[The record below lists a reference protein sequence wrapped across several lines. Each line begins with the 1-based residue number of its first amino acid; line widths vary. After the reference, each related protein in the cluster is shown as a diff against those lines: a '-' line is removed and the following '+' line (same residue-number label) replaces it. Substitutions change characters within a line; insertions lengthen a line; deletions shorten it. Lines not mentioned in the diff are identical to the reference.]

1 MIRFENVTKTY
12 KGSTVA
18 LRDITVEIEK
28 GEFVFLVGASGSGK
42 TTFIRL
48 LLREELPD
56 MGQIL
61 EAGRN
66 IVELPKWRVPYL
78 RRNIGCVFQDFRLL
92 PNKTVFENVAF
103 ALEVIGRPRH
113 VVANQVP
120 QVLDLVGLANKR
132 DNLPNELSGGEQQ
145 RVAVAR
151 AFVNRPLIL
160 LADEPTGNLDPQ
172 TSQGIMQLLDRI
184 NRTGTTVVVAT
195 HDEVLVDKMRRR
207 VIELSNGRMVRDQA
221 RRRVRLRR
229 LRARGGLNVAVS
241 VDYVVR
247 ETASNLWRNRLMTIA
262 AVLTVAV
269 SLSLVGAALLLR
281 QGSANATG
289 TLERGTQVTVW
300 MEPNANAQE
309 IAAVETELS
318 QLNYV
323 VQPCAYWNKAR
334 NFSEARRLLPSDV
347 FQATTQSEM
356 PTSYWC
362 TPIALTDAAQV
373 VHTFTGTAGV
383 LSVTE
388 PQQTIH
394 NEETVINVS
403 KWVFL
408 AIAIVLIVSAGVLI
422 LNTIR
427 MAIFARRRE
436 VSVMKL
442 VGATNWFIRVP
453 FMSEGL
459 LQGLIGS
466 LLAAVVVYFVYLF
479 INHEGSGR
487 TTSNI
492 FTAMHMS
499 GSEVLLTNAVVVIVG
514 WRSAPSAPPSR
525 SGASSTSDRAPVTGR
540 PNPPD
545 RSCMLVPCPV

>member
-1 MIRFENVTKTY
+1 
-12 KGSTVA
+12 
-18 LRDITVEIEK
+18 
-28 GEFVFLVGASGSGK
+28 
-42 TTFIRL
+42 
-48 LLREELPD
+48 
-56 MGQIL
+56 
-61 EAGRN
+61 
-66 IVELPKWRVPYL
+66 
-78 RRNIGCVFQDFRLL
+78 
-92 PNKTVFENVAF
+92 
-103 ALEVIGRPRH
+103 
-113 VVANQVP
+113 
-120 QVLDLVGLANKR
+120 
-132 DNLPNELSGGEQQ
+132 
-145 RVAVAR
+145 
-151 AFVNRPLIL
+151 
-160 LADEPTGNLDPQ
+160 
-172 TSQGIMQLLDRI
+172 
-184 NRTGTTVVVAT
+184 
-195 HDEVLVDKMRRR
+195 
-207 VIELSNGRMVRDQA
+207 
-221 RRRVRLRR
+221 
-229 LRARGGLNVAVS
+229 VAVS

-309 IAAVETELS
+309 ISAVGTELS

-323 VQPCAYWNKAR
+323 TQPCVYWNKAR
-334 NFSEARRLLPSDV
+334 NFTEARRLLPSDV
-347 FQATTQSEM
+347 FQATTQAEM

-362 TPIALTDAAQV
+362 TPVALSDAAQV
-373 VHTFTGTAGV
+373 VHTFSGTAGV

-403 KWVFL
+403 KWVCL
-408 AIAIVLIVSAGVLI
+408 AIAIVLIISAAVLI

-442 VGATNWFIRVP
+442 VGATNWFIRIP

-459 LQGLIGS
+459 LQGLFGS

-479 INHEGSGR
+479 INHEGGGK

-499 GSEVLLTNAVVVIVG
+499 GSEVLLTNVVVVIVG
-514 WRSAPSAPPSR
+514 MAIGSIGSAIAIR
-525 SGASSTSDRAPVTGR
+525 RFLDV
-540 PNPPD
+540 
-545 RSCMLVPCPV
+545 

>member
-1 MIRFENVTKTY
+1 M
-12 KGSTVA
+12 
-18 LRDITVEIEK
+18 
-28 GEFVFLVGASGSGK
+28 
-42 TTFIRL
+42 
-48 LLREELPD
+48 
-56 MGQIL
+56 
-61 EAGRN
+61 
-66 IVELPKWRVPYL
+66 
-78 RRNIGCVFQDFRLL
+78 
-92 PNKTVFENVAF
+92 
-103 ALEVIGRPRH
+103 
-113 VVANQVP
+113 
-120 QVLDLVGLANKR
+120 
-132 DNLPNELSGGEQQ
+132 
-145 RVAVAR
+145 
-151 AFVNRPLIL
+151 
-160 LADEPTGNLDPQ
+160 
-172 TSQGIMQLLDRI
+172 
-184 NRTGTTVVVAT
+184 
-195 HDEVLVDKMRRR
+195 
-207 VIELSNGRMVRDQA
+207 
-221 RRRVRLRR
+221 
-229 LRARGGLNVAVS
+229 AVS

-309 IAAVETELS
+309 IAAVKTELS

-347 FQATTQSEM
+347 FQATTEAEM

-362 TPIALTDAAQV
+362 TPVALTDAAQV

-403 KWVFL
+403 KWVCL

-514 WRSAPSAPPSR
+514 MAIGSIGSAIAIR
-525 SGASSTSDRAPVTGR
+525 RFLDV
-540 PNPPD
+540 
-545 RSCMLVPCPV
+545 

>member
-1 MIRFENVTKTY
+1 M
-12 KGSTVA
+12 
-18 LRDITVEIEK
+18 
-28 GEFVFLVGASGSGK
+28 
-42 TTFIRL
+42 
-48 LLREELPD
+48 
-56 MGQIL
+56 
-61 EAGRN
+61 
-66 IVELPKWRVPYL
+66 
-78 RRNIGCVFQDFRLL
+78 
-92 PNKTVFENVAF
+92 
-103 ALEVIGRPRH
+103 
-113 VVANQVP
+113 
-120 QVLDLVGLANKR
+120 
-132 DNLPNELSGGEQQ
+132 
-145 RVAVAR
+145 
-151 AFVNRPLIL
+151 
-160 LADEPTGNLDPQ
+160 
-172 TSQGIMQLLDRI
+172 
-184 NRTGTTVVVAT
+184 
-195 HDEVLVDKMRRR
+195 
-207 VIELSNGRMVRDQA
+207 
-221 RRRVRLRR
+221 
-229 LRARGGLNVAVS
+229 AVS

-309 IAAVETELS
+309 IAAVKTELS

-323 VQPCAYWNKAR
+323 TQPCAYWDKAR
-334 NFSEARRLLPSDV
+334 NFTEARRLLPSDV
-347 FQATTQSEM
+347 FQATTQAEM

-362 TPIALTDAAQV
+362 TPVALADAAQV

-403 KWVFL
+403 KWVCL
-408 AIAIVLIVSAGVLI
+408 AIAIVLIVSAAVLI

-514 WRSAPSAPPSR
+514 MAIGSIGSAIAIR
-525 SGASSTSDRAPVTGR
+525 RFLDV
-540 PNPPD
+540 
-545 RSCMLVPCPV
+545 

>member
-1 MIRFENVTKTY
+1 
-12 KGSTVA
+12 
-18 LRDITVEIEK
+18 
-28 GEFVFLVGASGSGK
+28 
-42 TTFIRL
+42 
-48 LLREELPD
+48 
-56 MGQIL
+56 
-61 EAGRN
+61 
-66 IVELPKWRVPYL
+66 
-78 RRNIGCVFQDFRLL
+78 
-92 PNKTVFENVAF
+92 
-103 ALEVIGRPRH
+103 
-113 VVANQVP
+113 
-120 QVLDLVGLANKR
+120 
-132 DNLPNELSGGEQQ
+132 
-145 RVAVAR
+145 
-151 AFVNRPLIL
+151 
-160 LADEPTGNLDPQ
+160 
-172 TSQGIMQLLDRI
+172 
-184 NRTGTTVVVAT
+184 
-195 HDEVLVDKMRRR
+195 
-207 VIELSNGRMVRDQA
+207 
-221 RRRVRLRR
+221 
-229 LRARGGLNVAVS
+229 VAVS

-300 MEPNANAQE
+300 MEPDANAQE
-309 IAAVETELS
+309 VSAVGTQLS

-323 VQPCAYWNKAR
+323 QQPCAYWNKAR

-347 FQATTQSEM
+347 FQATTEAEM

-362 TPIALTDAAQV
+362 TPIALSDAAQV
-373 VHTFTGTAGV
+373 VRTFSGTAGV

-403 KWVFL
+403 KWVCL
-408 AIAIVLIVSAGVLI
+408 AIAIVLIISAAVLI

-514 WRSAPSAPPSR
+514 MAIGSIGSAIAIR
-525 SGASSTSDRAPVTGR
+525 RFLDV
-540 PNPPD
+540 
-545 RSCMLVPCPV
+545 

>member
-1 MIRFENVTKTY
+1 
-12 KGSTVA
+12 
-18 LRDITVEIEK
+18 
-28 GEFVFLVGASGSGK
+28 
-42 TTFIRL
+42 
-48 LLREELPD
+48 
-56 MGQIL
+56 
-61 EAGRN
+61 
-66 IVELPKWRVPYL
+66 
-78 RRNIGCVFQDFRLL
+78 
-92 PNKTVFENVAF
+92 
-103 ALEVIGRPRH
+103 
-113 VVANQVP
+113 
-120 QVLDLVGLANKR
+120 
-132 DNLPNELSGGEQQ
+132 
-145 RVAVAR
+145 
-151 AFVNRPLIL
+151 
-160 LADEPTGNLDPQ
+160 
-172 TSQGIMQLLDRI
+172 
-184 NRTGTTVVVAT
+184 
-195 HDEVLVDKMRRR
+195 
-207 VIELSNGRMVRDQA
+207 
-221 RRRVRLRR
+221 
-229 LRARGGLNVAVS
+229 VAVS

-300 MEPNANAQE
+300 MTPTANAQE
-309 IAAVETELS
+309 IAAVKTELS

-323 VQPCAYWNKAR
+323 TQPCAYWNKAR

-347 FQATTQSEM
+347 FQATTQAEM
-356 PTSYWC
+356 PTSFWC

-373 VHTFTGTAGV
+373 VHTFSGTAGV

-403 KWVFL
+403 KWVCL
-408 AIAIVLIVSAGVLI
+408 AIAIVLIISAAVLI

-499 GSEVLLTNAVVVIVG
+499 GSEVLLTNAVVVLVG
-514 WRSAPSAPPSR
+514 MAIGSIGSAIAIR
-525 SGASSTSDRAPVTGR
+525 RFLDV
-540 PNPPD
+540 
-545 RSCMLVPCPV
+545 

>member
-1 MIRFENVTKTY
+1 M
-12 KGSTVA
+12 
-18 LRDITVEIEK
+18 
-28 GEFVFLVGASGSGK
+28 
-42 TTFIRL
+42 
-48 LLREELPD
+48 P
-56 MGQIL
+56 
-61 EAGRN
+61 
-66 IVELPKWRVPYL
+66 
-78 RRNIGCVFQDFRLL
+78 
-92 PNKTVFENVAF
+92 
-103 ALEVIGRPRH
+103 
-113 VVANQVP
+113 
-120 QVLDLVGLANKR
+120 
-132 DNLPNELSGGEQQ
+132 
-145 RVAVAR
+145 
-151 AFVNRPLIL
+151 
-160 LADEPTGNLDPQ
+160 
-172 TSQGIMQLLDRI
+172 
-184 NRTGTTVVVAT
+184 
-195 HDEVLVDKMRRR
+195 
-207 VIELSNGRMVRDQA
+207 
-221 RRRVRLRR
+221 
-229 LRARGGLNVAVS
+229 VS

-309 IAAVETELS
+309 VAAVKTELS

-347 FQATTQSEM
+347 FQATTEAEM

-442 VGATNWFIRVP
+442 VGATNWFIRLP

-459 LQGLIGS
+459 IQGLVGS
-466 LLAAVVVYFVYLF
+466 GIAAAVVFGVHELLDHLGSPGSILSLIRLSGWELF
-479 INHEGSGR
+479 G
-487 TTSNI
+487 TD
-492 FTAMHMS
+492 
-499 GSEVLLTNAVVVIVG
+499 AVVVIIGVLIG
-514 WRSAPSAPPSR
+514 CGGSALAIR
-525 SGASSTSDRAPVTGR
+525 RFLDV
-540 PNPPD
+540 
-545 RSCMLVPCPV
+545 